1 MFFRVSLRWSVNV
14 SVSYLSV
21 NGEIFQSR
29 HVCCLY
35 SIPDTLCLSLT
46 LSFLLQIKEQVTAT
60 AVHWG
65 GFVNSLCSLCFGLM
79 KTNEYI
85 KPPQRRRRDW
95 NTERDETT
103 HLTMQKPPSLRPVLH
118 KTCYLTCMEYY
129 CQGHDVL
136 PAKFFFILGGKK
148 YTMKKIKKI

>member
-1 MFFRVSLRWSVNV
+1 M
-14 SVSYLSV
+14 
-21 NGEIFQSR
+21 NGEIFHSLVTCA
-29 HVCCLY
+29 VC
-35 SIPDTLCLSLT
+35 TQSLT
-46 LSFLLQIKEQVTAT
+46 LSVFLSLYPFLLQIKEQVTAT
-60 AVHWG
+60 AAHWG

-136 PAKFFFILGGKK
+136 PAKFFFILGGKNVS
-148 YTMKKIKKI
+148 